1 MCVNGVNSA
10 QLKLVIH
17 QLIQQV
23 ELNGK
28 ELEQWAHLLE
38 HLNSEEIVSKLKEA
52 QESLGETVS
61 SLGKVLKG
69 IDEFSQEKE
78 ITISF

>member
-1 MCVNGVNSA
+1 MCINGVNSA

-17 QLIQQV
+17 QLIRQV
-23 ELNGK
+23 ELNEK

-69 IDEFSQEKE
+69 IDKFSQGKE